1 MKGRQIKS
9 DRLKKKKNGRLIF
22 IKGSRIP
29 IKGWYISTKV
39 LLRYKGIQIP
49 IKCKEAYSKSRW
61 ILVKGKWIR
70 QK

>member
-49 IKCKEAYSKSRW
+49 IKC
-61 ILVKGKWIR
+61 
-70 QK
+70 